1 MIRQADKD
9 QITRQIQDVLSG
21 LPSLR
26 VAYLYGSL
34 LTREDF
40 RDIDIA
46 LLVDKEIGEGDAPS
60 YASRAADLIEA
71 AIGYR
76 YECEVRVLNN
86 EPAWFRYEVIST
98 GTPLCIRDEDDRVD
112 FETAVLVEYQDL
124 KFMYDLFDREYLV
137 KA

>member
-26 VAYLYGSL
+26 VAYLYGSF

-46 LLVDKEIGEGDAPS
+46 LLIDKEIGDGNAHS
-60 YASRAADLIEA
+60 YASRAADLIEV

-98 GTPLCIRDEDDRVD
+98 ATPLCIRDEDDRLD

>member
-1 MIRQADKD
+1 MNLQAEKD
-9 QITRQIQDVLSG
+9 QISRQIRDALAD

-26 VAYLYGSL
+26 VAYLYGSF

-40 RDIDIA
+40 RDIDIG
-46 LLVDKEIGEGDAPS
+46 LLVDKEICDGDTLS
-60 YASRAADLIEA
+60 YTSRAADLVEA

-76 YECEVRVLNN
+76 YECDVRVING

-98 GTPLCIRDEDDRVD
+98 GTPICVQDDGDRID
-112 FETAVLVEYQDL
+112 FETTVLVEYQDL
-124 KFMYDLFDREYLV
+124 KFMYDLFDREYLA

>member
-26 VAYLYGSL
+26 VAYLYGSFL
-34 LTREDF
+34 PREDF

-46 LLVDKEIGEGDAPS
+46 LLVDKEIDEGDAPS
-60 YASRAADLIEA
+60 YTSRAANLIEA

-76 YECEVRVLNN
+76 FECDVRILNN

-98 GTPLCIRDEDDRVD
+98 GTLLCIRDEEDRVD
-112 FETAVLVEYQDL
+112 FEIAVLVEYQDL
-124 KFMYDLFDREYLV
+124 KFMYDLFDREYLA

>member
-1 MIRQADKD
+1 MNLQAEKD
-9 QITRQIQDVLSG
+9 QISRQIRDALAD

-26 VAYLYGSL
+26 VAYLYGSF

-40 RDIDIA
+40 RDIDIG
-46 LLVDKEIGEGDAPS
+46 LLVDKEICDGDALS
-60 YASRAADLIEA
+60 YTSRVADLVEA

-76 YECEVRVLNN
+76 HECDVRVING

-98 GTPLCIRDEDDRVD
+98 GTPICVQDDGDRID
-112 FETAVLVEYQDL
+112 FETTVLVEYQDL
-124 KFMYDLFDREYLV
+124 KFMYDLFDREYLA

>member
-1 MIRQADKD
+1 MIRPADKD
-9 QITRQIQDVLSG
+9 HITRQIQEVLSG
-21 LPSLR
+21 LPLLR
-26 VAYLYGSL
+26 VAYLYGSFL
-34 LTREDF
+34 SREDF

-46 LLVDKEIGEGDAPS
+46 LLVDKEIGGGETHG
-60 YASRAADLIEA
+60 YASRVADLIEA
-71 AIGYR
+71 VIGYR

-112 FETAVLVEYQDL
+112 FETSVLVEYQDL
-124 KFMYDLFDREYLV
+124 KFMYDLFDREYLA

>member
-1 MIRQADKD
+1 MNRQAEKAH
-9 QITRQIQDVLSG
+9 ITRQIQDVLAG

-26 VAYLYGSL
+26 VAYLYGSFL
-34 LTREDF
+34 SREDF

-46 LLVDKEIGEGDAPS
+46 LLVDRETGRGDVPS
-60 YASRAADLIEA
+60 YASRVADMIEG

-76 YECEVRVLNN
+76 YACDVRVLND
-86 EPAWFRYEVIST
+86 EPAWFRYQVIST
-98 GTPLCIRDEDDRVD
+98 GNPLSVRDEEDRID

-124 KFMYDLFDREYLV
+124 KFMYDLFDREYLA